1 MYLTLLDQLMRR
13 QPRMWP
19 AAGPALTPVW
29 EEDAHSLTV
38 RFRTTGLDPRS
49 VQVQVSEYGLS
60 VSGHRTHEE
69 RLEGP
74 GFFRYSAA
82 AGAVARSFPLPCR
95 VVPGA
100 TKLQWRSPDEL
111 EVRLIKA

>member
-1 MYLTLLDQLMRR
+1 MYLSLLDLMRR
-13 QPRMWP
+13 QRELFRADISP
-19 AAGPALTPVW
+19 LTPWW

-38 RFRTTGLDPRS
+38 RFRTTGLDPKS
-49 VQVQVSEYGLS
+49 IQVQVGEAGLA
-60 VSGHRTHEE
+60 VSGHRTREE

-74 GFFRYSAA
+74 GFFRFSAT

-100 TKLQWRSPDEL
+100 TTLTWRSPDEL
-111 EVRLIKA
+111 EVRLTKA